1 MENHFKG
8 GYVKGGSEGPADGC
22 EDSVGSTVG
31 VFEGALD
38 SLGLWDGWQSK
49 KRGFVNSLVAKV
61 AARVSGEMD
70 LTMTEG
76 ANDGLVD
83 AVNDK

>member
-1 MENHFKG
+1 MRWLAK
-8 GYVKGGSEGPADGC
+8 
-22 EDSVGSTVG
+22 
-31 VFEGALD
+31 
-38 SLGLWDGWQSK
+38 Q
-49 KRGFVNSLVAKV
+49 KRGFVSSLVAKV

>member
-1 MENHFKG
+1 MGNHFKG

-38 SLGLWDGWQSK
+38 SLGL
-49 KRGFVNSLVAKV
+49 
-61 AARVSGEMD
+61 
-70 LTMTEG
+70 
-76 ANDGLVD
+76 
-83 AVNDK
+83 